1 MGGGGGGESEAAN
14 EVLPCAGLNG
24 NTQSDH
30 NSGCNSSHTVCLS
43 VDSKGCIKAC
53 RGRGLRGDNPN
64 FFMIHKPLLCNLDNR
79 SLARD
84 DSLNFRVNCSLC
96 SFSLSFQVVHLQG
109 GATPK
114 LKGNTLCRKLGK
126 LLFFFGE
133 ADFLRQVGDR
143 GENEAESAIFLSW
156 FSVFDSADG
165 ALLWDKMDVS
175 TWLSLCIFKVFVG
188 IAGLLPVF
196 AIAI

>member
-1 MGGGGGGESEAAN
+1 M
-14 EVLPCAGLNG
+14 
-24 NTQSDH
+24 
-30 NSGCNSSHTVCLS
+30 
-43 VDSKGCIKAC
+43 
-53 RGRGLRGDNPN
+53 
-64 FFMIHKPLLCNLDNR
+64 
-79 SLARD
+79 
-84 DSLNFRVNCSLC
+84 
-96 SFSLSFQVVHLQG
+96 
-109 GATPK
+109 
-114 LKGNTLCRKLGK
+114 
-126 LLFFFGE
+126 
-133 ADFLRQVGDR
+133 GDR